1 MSSAARKHEEP
12 VLHRATYNRPDP
24 GRNVL
29 IGTTWL
35 YFAILILLPIG
46 WMIKEAVRQGP
57 RLFIENLSTPE
68 ASHSFV
74 LTALLTLGAVVINT
88 FFGVIVAY
96 VLVRQKFWGK
106 SLLNGLVDLPF
117 ALSPVIAGFML
128 ILLFGPDGWLG
139 PTFQHMGLKVVFSFP
154 GMLLATL
161 FVTLPFVI
169 REVGPVMAE
178 LGREQ
183 EDAAIT
189 LGAGRLY
196 TFFTVTLP
204 SIKWGLLY
212 GVTLTIARAIGEFGA
227 VLVVSGNIIRQTQ
240 TATLFIHQSTTD
252 FDMNTAFAAAT
263 VLALISFLILLASEL
278 VRVRSERSIR
288 GGRPD
293 QPAGGNEAPIR
304 EYLYEDEGSPPRLSE
319 LQPGPPPTSG

>member
-1 MSSAARKHEEP
+1 MSSTARKQPEQ
-12 VLHRATYNRPDP
+12 VLHRAAYNRPDP
-24 GRNVL
+24 GRSVL
-29 IGTTWL
+29 IGSTWL
-35 YFAILILLPIG
+35 YFTILILLPIG
-46 WMIKEAVRQGP
+46 WMMKEAVAQGP
-57 RLFIENLSTPE
+57 KLFIENLSTPE
-68 ASHSFV
+68 ASHAFV
-74 LTALLTLGAVVINT
+74 LTAMLTLGAVVINT

-96 VLVRQKFWGK
+96 VLVRQRFWGK

-128 ILLFGPDGWLG
+128 ILLFGPQGWLG
-139 PTFQHMGLKVVFSFP
+139 PLAQHLGLKIVFSFP

-212 GVTLTIARAIGEFGA
+212 GITLTIARAIGEFGA

-252 FDMNTAFAAAT
+252 FEMDSAFAAAA
-263 VLALISFLILLASEL
+263 VLALISFMILLASEL
-278 VRVRSERSIR
+278 IRVRSERSIH

-293 QPAGGNEAPIR
+293 QPAGGTEAPVR
-304 EYLYEDEGSPPRLSE
+304 RYVDADEGNPPRLGD
-319 LQPGPPPTSG
+319 LKPGPPPTSG